1 MAGVC
6 FGSVANGDQGK
17 VPQEFIIKALKSLE
31 DKLSQRVL
39 TQYGG
44 INRSSN
50 ISFKDKNSE
59 MILTQCRAVP
69 GVSAPKVDTA
79 KVLHASK
86 LAICLLNTRRTHL
99 QFRVFR
105 V

>member
-1 MAGVC
+1 MLKALERKKDGQPQNLNSSQSQNRESLHFFPNDLADWMAVVY
-6 FGSVANGDQGK
+6 FTSVVNGDQRK
-17 VPQEFIIKALKSLE
+17 VPPEFIIKALKCLE

-59 MILTQCRAVP
+59 MILAQ
-69 GVSAPKVDTA
+69 
-79 KVLHASK
+79 
-86 LAICLLNTRRTHL
+86 
-99 QFRVFR
+99 
-105 V
+105 